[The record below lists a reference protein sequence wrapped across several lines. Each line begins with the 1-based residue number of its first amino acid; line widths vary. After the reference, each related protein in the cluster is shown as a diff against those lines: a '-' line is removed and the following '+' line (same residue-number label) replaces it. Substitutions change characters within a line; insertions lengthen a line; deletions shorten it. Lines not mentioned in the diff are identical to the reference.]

1 MEKKKQILIE
11 PLFTE
16 KLTALQ
22 DNENKYAFKV
32 RNSANKIE
40 IKREIE
46 KKFNVTVESVKTMNV
61 LGKMH
66 QQMTRKGRSI
76 GRRSNWKKA
85 IIKLAQGNKIDLFEH
100 A

>member
-32 RNSANKIE
+32 CRNANKIE
-40 IKREIE
+40 IKREVE
-46 KKFNVTVESVKTMNV
+46 KKFNVKVVSVRTMNV
-61 LGKMH
+61 RGKMH
-66 QQMTRKGRSI
+66 QQMTRKGRSV
-76 GRRSNWKKA
+76 GRRSDWKKA
-85 IIKLAQGNKIDLFEH
+85 IIKLTQGNKIELFEN

>member
-32 RNSANKIE
+32 ANSANKIE

-46 KKFNVTVESVKTMNV
+46 KKFNVNVESVKTMNV

>member
-1 MEKKKQILIE
+1 MKKKMQVLMQ

-16 KLTALQ
+16 KLTRLQ
-22 DNENKYAFKV
+22 DHENKYAFKV
-32 RNSANKIE
+32 NIGSNKIE

-46 KKFNVTVESVKTMNV
+46 KKFNVKVLSVKTMNV
-61 LGKMH
+61 FGKMH

-76 GRRSNWKKA
+76 GRRSDWKKA
-85 IIKLAQGNKIDLFEH
+85 IIKLAEGQKIDLFEH